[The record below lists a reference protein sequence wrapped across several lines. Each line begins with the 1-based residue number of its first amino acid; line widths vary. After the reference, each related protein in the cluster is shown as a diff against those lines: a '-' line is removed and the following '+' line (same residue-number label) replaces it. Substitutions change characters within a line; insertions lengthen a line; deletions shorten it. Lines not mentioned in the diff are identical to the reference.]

1 MRPSRLLARTVW
13 LALPVT
19 LALAGLLA
27 LQYVRPGP
35 GLVAWAVGLIVSGG
49 LAWLREHRLEA
60 TGRYLEA
67 LAGGR
72 EPEPLPD
79 FGVLGDDE
87 LATALHRLD
96 RALAEERARKEET
109 DRMLEA
115 VLDALPDP
123 LLLVSSGHRVD
134 GANRAAARLFGQDP
148 VGRPIEASLRAPG
161 ILAAVDQAL
170 AGYGEVQLT
179 VRLPGETTRAF
190 GASVV
195 PIEVRGQPA
204 VLVGLRELTEQLMI
218 ERMRSDFVAN
228 ASHELRTPLAALRGF
243 IETLAGP
250 ARDDAET
257 RDRFLA
263 TMAAEAERMS
273 RLVHDLLSLSRIELL
288 EHQPPEERVD
298 VAECLDG
305 VVNTLQ
311 GVAERRGAT
320 IRLDPGDR
328 RPRIA
333 ADRDQLIQLLTNLI
347 DNAIKYGG
355 DGGVAEVGC
364 EVMSEA
370 PPGAGPLTGRSAVR
384 ITIRDHG
391 PGIAREHLPRLTERF
406 FRIDAARSRQLGG
419 TGLGLAIVKHILRRH
434 RGHLSIESELG
445 EGTTVSVFL
454 PATEGRPSPPSPIA
468 AG

>member
-1 MRPSRLLARTVW
+1 MRPGRLLARTVW

-19 LALAGLLA
+19 LALTGLLA
-27 LQYVRPGP
+27 LERLEIVPA
-35 GLVAWAVGLIVSGG
+35 LVAWAVGLVVSGG

-67 LAGGR
+67 LAEGR

-79 FGVLGDDE
+79 FGLLGDDE

-109 DRMLEA
+109 DRLLEA

-134 GANRAAARLFGQDP
+134 GANRAAARLFGHDP
-148 VGRPIEASLRAPG
+148 ADRPIEASLRAPG
-161 ILAAVDQAL
+161 ILAALDQAL
-170 AGYGEVQLT
+170 AGYGAVQLT
-179 VRLPGETTRAF
+179 VRLPGETLRAF
-190 GASVV
+190 GATVM

-204 VLVGLRELTEQLMI
+204 ALVGLRELTEQLMI

-250 ARDDAET
+250 ARDDADA
-257 RDRFLA
+257 RDRFLK
-263 TMAAEAERMS
+263 TMAAEAERMA
-273 RLVHDLLSLSRIELL
+273 RLVNDLLSLSRIELL

-298 VAECLDG
+298 VAECLDS
-305 VVNTLQ
+305 VVNTLH

-320 IRLDPGDR
+320 IRLEPGKR
-328 RPRIA
+328 RSKVV
-333 ADRDQLIQLLTNLI
+333 ADRDQLTQLLTNLI

-355 DGGVAEVGC
+355 DQGVVEVSCGA
-364 EVMSEA
+364 VSEA
-370 PPGAGPLTGRSAVR
+370 PPGAGPLTGRSAMR
-384 ITIRDHG
+384 IVVRDHG
-391 PGIAREHLPRLTERF
+391 PGIPREHLPRLTERF

-445 EGTTVSVFL
+445 EGTTVTVYL
-454 PATEGRPSPPSPIA
+454 PAAECDPPQSDATDVP
-468 AG
+468 